1 MEASLANV
9 VAEITQIIQ
18 QLARVRRIAEI
29 RPRDNLL
36 AQGVIDSLAIM
47 KLTLCLEERFPI
59 RVTDEDIVPENF
71 RDVESLSR
79 FVQSKLR

>member
-1 MEASLANV
+1 MNPIV
-9 VAEITQIIQ
+9 GEITQIIR
-18 QLARVRRIAEI
+18 QLARARRIAEI

-36 AQGVIDSLAIM
+36 AQGIVDSLAIV

-71 RDVESLSR
+71 RDIESLSR